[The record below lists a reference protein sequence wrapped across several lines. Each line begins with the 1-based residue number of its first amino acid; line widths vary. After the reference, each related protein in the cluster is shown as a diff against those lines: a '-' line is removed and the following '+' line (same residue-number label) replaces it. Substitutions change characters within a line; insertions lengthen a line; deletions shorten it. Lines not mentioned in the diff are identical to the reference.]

1 MTTKQHQN
9 YPFRFILLFSFFVKG
24 DVLQFQSSHRQY
36 FTQDLLLRDHDFP
49 SKNAMFAFKTIQT
62 KCVCDF
68 SWPNTKH
75 YNSRLIAVSGVQIVE
90 RGVQMEGARGK
101 RGETGTRAREPPL
114 TNLSPLHHSSLPS
127 IFRPRST
134 ISERL
139 KQATTQ
145 IAS

>member
-75 YNSRLIAVSGVQIVE
+75 CKSRLIARFRRSDSRAGCLD
-90 RGVQMEGARGK
+90 GGSEGKTREDW
-101 RGETGTRAREPPL
+101 GESEGTSPYKLVPL
-114 TNLSPLHHSSLPS
+114 TPLQSTVNFSPAVYY
-127 IFRPRST
+127 
-134 ISERL
+134 
-139 KQATTQ
+139 Q
-145 IAS
+145 